1 MQDMLLVI
9 AAGGALFNSWQIARL
24 SGRVDALES
33 TMQAVQAVQ
42 AAVRNAPL
50 ARVVPIPVRRRNRTV
65 LGSGRGSVTVR
76 GSLTDPLIPP
86 GDWEML
92 GEEPS

>member
-1 MQDMLLVI
+1 MQDVLLVI

-33 TMQAVQAVQ
+33 TMQAVL